1 MGLARWT
8 RDSIRNWRLYEG
20 SSAIRLKLF
29 ARNRF
34 RAIVLLKGCCG
45 HPGEPGC

>member
-1 MGLARWT
+1 MDGRGAPGKFFT
-8 RDSIRNWRLYEG
+8 NWRTHEG
-20 SSAIRLKLF
+20 PLLTKLRLF
-29 ARNRF
+29 SRNRF